1 VPIGDID
8 IPGIG
13 KEVVMAMIWQSHIFH
28 AAFIAG
34 ILLIASIS
42 EYLGVLT
49 KQPKYDRFAKNAAT
63 TLVLIFAIGSSIPI
77 IGVLALITLYPVFW
91 SYLQN
96 IMFWVLFAEA
106 FMFVGEIILIYA
118 WYASWEKLAYRKKLH
133 VVIGFMAAILVIF
146 QFTLINVVGSYLLT
160 PPLSPATNVAAS
172 YINATFLPLNMHRF
186 VGNISFAGFLV
197 AGWGGLRYLRS
208 TRETDREYYDWMG
221 HWGLVWGFGFLL
233 LQPFIGYGYMKSIRE
248 HNSAAF
254 DYIMTGDKSWL
265 FNLLATELAIM
276 AVAAVAYCLYKLRFA
291 VKPMP
296 TLRNMT
302 AGSLGFMALFA
313 LLNMIPSDTNF
324 VPQIGLVFF
333 NGKDTTI
340 PLGSM
345 YPYKYIGLIG
355 MMLVGVFV
363 VGLYLKATA
372 GGFYWGRA
380 SRWSQYAL
388 IATAVTVVF
397 TMLTM
402 GYTRETARRGGDPP
416 DGSDGFLING
426 CITLDQKLV
435 AESCSVTPDKTRT
448 LEKGDP
454 SERGTP

>member
-1 VPIGDID
+1 MPIGDID

-13 KEVVMAMIWQSHIFH
+13 KEVVIAMLAQSHIFH

-34 ILLIASIS
+34 ILLIASVS

-63 TLVLIFAIGSSIPI
+63 TVILVFAVGSTVPI
-77 IGVLALITLYPVFW
+77 IFILALITLYPVFW
-91 SYLQN
+91 SYTQN

-118 WYASWEKLAYRKKLH
+118 WYASWDKLAYRKKLH
-133 VVIGFMAAILVIF
+133 VVIGFMAAMLVIA
-146 QFTLINVVGSYLLT
+146 QFTFINVVGSYLLT
-160 PPLSPATNVAAS
+160 PPEASATNVAAT

-197 AGWGGLRYLRS
+197 AGWGALRYLRS
-208 TRETDREYYDWMG
+208 TNEANREYYDWMG
-221 HWGLVWGFGFLL
+221 HWGLMWGFGFLL

-265 FNLLATELAIM
+265 FNLLVTELAVM
-276 AVAAVAYCLYKLRFA
+276 AVASVAYCLHKLKFA
-291 VKPMP
+291 EKPMP

-302 AGSLGFMALFA
+302 VGSLAFMSLFA
-313 LLNMIPSDTNF
+313 LLNMIPSDMNL
-324 VPQIGLVFF
+324 VPQIGWVFF

-345 YPYKYIGLIG
+345 YPWKYIGLIG
-355 MMLVGVFV
+355 MMLVGIFV
-363 VGLYLKATA
+363 VGMYLKATA
-372 GGFYWGRA
+372 SGFRWGRA

-388 IATAVTVVF
+388 IATAVTVLF

-426 CITLDQKLV
+426 CITLNQNV
-435 AESCSVTPDKTRT
+435 TAENCRVT
-448 LEKGDP
+448 
-454 SERGTP
+454 